1 MPLDPVGGGPVV
13 QVRFW
18 PGSGSAPVGKTPFG
32 IFDDDD
38 VFIETAPQVAKWICS
53 TLGYPIVSIELE
65 DTNIYG
71 NMEMATMKFAS
82 IVNEFNMRE
91 NMMAYQGM
99 STGSSFSQTLIRST
113 PLPYIVKLAADYGT
127 EAGSGGNVD
136 VKRGYVTMTSGTQ
149 DYDLQ
154 TLWAAASE
162 SGNRLEIRR
171 VFHERVPAL
180 QRFFD
185 PFGGAGADA
194 NSMLGNFGFGGMGVA
209 ASNFSTMPLYET
221 LLRTQALEMN
231 DAIRRSSFSFELRN
245 NKFRIYPLPSE
256 TDHGGRVWFEYM
268 VERDKLALTPSGSG
282 IIGRGETGVVSDYSN
297 VPFTFVPFEHIND
310 VGREWIYRY
319 TLSLCKITLGN
330 IRSKYDSMPIPNAE
344 FRLDGATL
352 RQEGQQEI
360 ERLEQFLRESL
371 EQTGKRA
378 QMEKQMENEKN
389 MSEILKHVPAPI
401 YIF

>member
-13 QVRFW
+13 PVRFW
-18 PGSGSAPVGKTPFG
+18 PGSGSNPSGKTAFEL
-32 IFDDDD
+32 FDEDDE
-38 VFIETAPQVAKWICS
+38 FIDTAPQVAKWVCS

-65 DTNIYG
+65 DTNIYS

-99 STGSSFSQTLIRST
+99 TTGSSFSQTLIRST
-113 PLPYIVKLAADYGT
+113 PVPYVVKLAADYGT
-127 EAGSGGNVD
+127 EAQSGGTVD
-136 VKRGYVTMTSGTQ
+136 VKRGYITMQRGQ
-149 DYDLQ
+149 QEYDLQ
-154 TLWAAASE
+154 SLWAAASE

-171 VFHERVPAL
+171 VFHERVPAM

-185 PFGGAGADA
+185 PFAGTGTDMS
-194 NSMLGNFGFGGMGVA
+194 SMLGSFGWTGFAV
-209 ASNFSTMPLYET
+209 ASNFLLMPMHET
-221 LLRTQALEMN
+221 LLRAQAIELN
-231 DAIRRSSFSFELRN
+231 DQIRRSGYSFEIRN
-245 NKFRIYPLPSE
+245 NKLKIYPVV
-256 TDHGGRVWFEYM
+256 DMDAGDRMWFEYI
-268 VERDKLALTPSGSG
+268 VEDDKFSLSGATGSDA
-282 IIGRGETGVVSDYSN
+282 GRQERGVVSDYSN
-297 VPFTFVPFEHIND
+297 VPFMFVPFSDIND

-344 FRLDGATL
+344 VRLDGSTL

-360 ERLEQFLRESL
+360 DRLEDFLRESL
-371 EQTGKRA
+371 EQTGKKA
-378 QMEKQMENEKN
+378 QMEKQKENETN
-389 MSEILKHVPAPI
+389 MKEILKNVPIPL

>member
-13 QVRFW
+13 QLRLW
-18 PGSGSAPVGKTPFG
+18 PGSGSSPSGKTPFG
-32 IFDDDD
+32 LFDDDD
-38 VFIETAPQVAKWICS
+38 EFTDTAPQVAKWICS

-113 PLPYIVKLAADYGT
+113 PVPYIVKLAADYGT
-127 EAGSGGNVD
+127 EAQSGGTVD
-136 VKRGYVTMTSGTQ
+136 IKRGYITMTAGEQ

-154 TLWAAASE
+154 SLWSNVSE

-171 VFHERVPAL
+171 IFHERVPAM

-185 PFGGAGADA
+185 PFAGTGTDMSSLLG
-194 NSMLGNFGFGGMGVA
+194 SMGFSGMAV
-209 ASNFSTMPLYET
+209 ASNFLVMPMYET
-221 LLRTQALEMN
+221 LLRAQAIELN
-231 DAIRRSSFSFELRN
+231 DQIRRSNFSFEIRN
-245 NKFRIYPLPSE
+245 NKVRIYPVPE
-256 TDHGGRVWFEYM
+256 VTDEGGRMWFEYM
-268 VERDKLALTPSGSG
+268 VEKEKLALTASGSG
-282 IIGRGETGVVSDYSN
+282 IAGRGEKGVASDYSN
-297 VPFTFVPFEHIND
+297 VPFTFVPFADIND

-330 IRSKYDSMPIPNAE
+330 VRSKYESMPIPNAE
-344 FRLDGATL
+344 FRLDGVTL

-360 ERLEQFLRESL
+360 DKLEEFLRESL

-378 QMEKQMENEKN
+378 QMEKQMENEEN
-389 MSEILKHVPAPI
+389 MGKILQHVPAPI